1 MKKDSADP
9 LFPNPRPPKVKD
21 WLMEGERYI
30 LAGRYL
36 AAEKI
41 LQRVLAA
48 DPSNELALSYRD
60 RIQFLTK
67 QVLHKASLSKEV
79 QTEIRRAKDILYER
93 KMNEASVQLKK
104 GKQLLDDGNYREA
117 QECLTRV
124 IEIDQENAYARAL
137 LERIKE
143 LYPITE
149 TLASGTESDIKF
161 IAALRRAW
169 ANGIPSDSEIEYL
182 RRLQKEISVS
192 DGHWLALERKV
203 KNHLYKE
210 ALREVWLTGGIS
222 AFSSY
227 TIGEEVR
234 KKYAVSLIDHSSIEV
249 ELFQE
254 VRKNKMKGVI
264 LIVDED
270 ESMLLEIARH
280 LRVNLFAVIAAASFE
295 EALAS
300 IRTSTPDAVLSE
312 ITFNSAPVGF
322 DLFKTI
328 RSAEFLKTIPF
339 FFMMHQLDRTTH
351 LIGKRLGVDDFFL
364 KPLDY
369 EILFATLEGKIRRS
383 AGTH

>member
-1 MKKDSADP
+1 MKKESAAP
-9 LFPNPRPPKVKD
+9 TPPPPQPAKLKE
-21 WLMEGERYI
+21 WLLEAERYI

-41 LQRVLAA
+41 LQRVLMA

-67 QVLHKASLSKEV
+67 QVLHRATLSKEV

-93 KMNEASVQLKK
+93 RMNEASVQLKR
-104 GKQLLDDGNYREA
+104 GKLLLDEGKYREA
-117 QECLTRV
+117 QEALTKV
-124 IEIDQENAYARAL
+124 IEIDPENAYARAL
-137 LERIKE
+137 LERMKE

-149 TLASGTESDIKF
+149 ALESGTEADIKF
-161 IAALRRAW
+161 IAALRKAW
-169 ANGIPSDSEIEYL
+169 ANGIPSDSEREYL
-182 RRLQKEISVS
+182 KRLQKELGVNE
-192 DGHWLALERKV
+192 GHWLMLERKV

-210 ALREVWLTGGIS
+210 ALREIWLTGGIS

-227 TIGEEVR
+227 TIGEELR

-254 VRKNKMKGVI
+254 VRKNKVKGVI
-264 LIVDED
+264 LVVDED
-270 ESMLLEIARH
+270 ERMLLEIARH

-312 ITFNSAPVGF
+312 ISFNGAPAGF

-328 RSAEFLKTIPF
+328 RSANFMKTVPFL
-339 FFMMHQLDRTTH
+339 FMTSQLDRTTH

-383 AGTH
+383 AGTL